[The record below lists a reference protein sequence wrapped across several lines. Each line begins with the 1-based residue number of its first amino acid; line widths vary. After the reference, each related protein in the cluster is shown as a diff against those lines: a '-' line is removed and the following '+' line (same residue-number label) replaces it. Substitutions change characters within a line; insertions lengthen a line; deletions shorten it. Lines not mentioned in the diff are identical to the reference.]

1 VKTLQK
7 RLDTAALSIA
17 DLLNTHLF
25 GHNGPTGD
33 LCATLGVSKGPGTK
47 VLRKFMP
54 ENYTGLAFPRKETD
68 CQVIP
73 ASQEAQPHLVMAL
86 GLLCRFNAERNS
98 AVPTQYPQCSFDN
111 LPILQGIQRL
121 EQHGPLSFEVIYAAS
136 AGLGGLFQSNICGA
150 IDPNGVGLAMGT
162 KLTM

>member
-1 VKTLQK
+1 MKTLQK
-7 RLDTAALSIA
+7 RLDSAALSIA

-33 LCATLGVSKGPGTK
+33 LCATLGVSKGTK
-47 VLRKFMP
+47 VLSKFMP
-54 ENYTGLAFPRKETD
+54 GNYTGLAFPRKETD
-68 CQVIP
+68 CQAIP
-73 ASQEAQPHLVMAL
+73 ASQEAQAHLVMAL
-86 GLLCRFNAERNS
+86 GLLRRFDAERNS
-98 AVPTQYPQCSFDN
+98 AVPTQLPQCSFDKI
-111 LPILQGIQRL
+111 PILQGIQRL
-121 EQHGPLSFEVIYAAS
+121 DQYGPLAYEVLYAAS